1 MTSTN
6 VRFVVDDRDMIID
19 RLNNANSRIARAC
32 YDDTYGNR
40 LESDTD
46 LREQLLRHHL
56 GRICGNLFY
65 PLKPSEDG
73 SDAIDYLNSNVILLV
88 GISGFDA
95 RRAQS
100 AFWHLKRHACLVR
113 DQPER
118 FGPYTHQ
125 FIDWLDRHWPELSSR
140 DFSESLLRLAR
151 EHSAVI

>member
-73 SDAIDYLNSNVILLV
+73 SDDAAAWVI
-88 GISGFDA
+88 
-95 RRAQS
+95 
-100 AFWHLKRHACLVR
+100 
-113 DQPER
+113 
-118 FGPYTHQ
+118 
-125 FIDWLDRHWPELSSR
+125 
-140 DFSESLLRLAR
+140 SLLIGASHLNTFPTKRSVERPSRGAPKTSKTGLQSVNSLGLFLNDVEGCYWTSTAT
-151 EHSAVI
+151 